1 MSLSVFHWFTS
12 KNDSLMNEA
21 IYNQLINITA
31 ISIFENSNKFVILK
45 FIVICFAWIGYWN
58 AIFIML

>member
-1 MSLSVFHWFTS
+1 
-12 KNDSLMNEA
+12 MNEA